1 MITKKS
7 MMENFNKVFKL
18 QNDYLAERF
27 YVVLTGPEH
36 IDLFK
41 PQWLKS
47 LWKLIHGSR
56 ADSMQFLY
64 TLFNVAEDGKL
75 KANEISDMLY
85 SFQPNSKGYD
95 E

>member
-41 PQWLKS
+41 P
-47 LWKLIHGSR
+47 
-56 ADSMQFLY
+56 
-64 TLFNVAEDGKL
+64 
-75 KANEISDMLY
+75 
-85 SFQPNSKGYD
+85 
-95 E
+95 